1 MSVLWSSIISA
12 FGKLS
17 AAHNNVHSVS
27 TPDQAFAVS
36 VTLNRRSVMTI
47 VQSGS
52 GNAAAFAL
60 PLLQRLIEYRR
71 ESAEAM
77 GSHADDGEFCH
88 AC

>member
-1 MSVLWSSIISA
+1 
-12 FGKLS
+12 
-17 AAHNNVHSVS
+17 
-27 TPDQAFAVS
+27 
-36 VTLNRRSVMTI
+36 MTI